1 MLKIHILRALSERIR
16 ITSESFTGEEL
27 ARELLRGIGSR
38 ARTDCKRIAA
48 IAIGMREQDA
58 EDLFGHLDRR
68 SAQWCS
74 NTLETYCLIGRVDWS
89 ANKPSP
95 PKESR
100 RGLWD
105 VLWVVFWLL
114 LGLAFWWRA

>member
-1 MLKIHILRALSERIR
+1 MLKIHILRAFSKQIG
-16 ITSESFTGEEL
+16 ITSRAYTGEEL
-27 ARELLRGIGSR
+27 ARELLCSIGSS

-48 IAIGMREQDA
+48 IEIGMREQDA
-58 EDLFGHLDRR
+58 EDLFGYLDRR
-68 SAQWCS
+68 SGRWCS
-74 NTLETYCLIGRVDWS
+74 NTLETYCAIGRVDWS

-105 VLWVVFWLL
+105 VFWVVFWLL